1 MSVIIQKMEKT
12 KEKSKINFAQK
23 KNRSMLASFII
34 GGIVFVIFIFP
45 LYWMIVTALKTQV
58 EIFSIPTPL
67 WPKDLTLDAFKDQ
80 LSASGDTLRGFKNS
94 MIIACGATFISTVL
108 AIPAAFGLARFKFK
122 ARKWLILFFLITQ
135 MLPSTLVL
143 TSLYIMFA
151 KMKILN
157 TYLAPILADA
167 TLGIPFSII
176 ILRTYFVS
184 IPKELDEAAN
194 IDGCN
199 HLQSFLK
206 IMLPIAKPGVVVAAV
221 FSFVYAWGDLIYGI
235 TFITNPNMRPITSSI
250 YNYVQQYQTLW
261 NSTMAFGMIAIS
273 PVVLIFI
280 FMQKYIVS
288 GLTNGAVKA

>member
-1 MSVIIQKMEKT
+1 MK
-12 KEKSKINFAQK
+12 KESRSK
-23 KNRSMLASFII
+23 LVSFLV
-34 GGIVFVIFIFP
+34 GGLVFLVFIFP
-45 LYWMIVTALKTQV
+45 LYWMVVTALKTQV

-67 WPKDLTLDAFKDQ
+67 WPENLTFDAFAKQ
-80 LSASGDTLRGFKNS
+80 LSSSGDTLRGFKNS
-94 MIIACGATFISTVL
+94 LIISCGATVIATVL
-108 AIPAAFGLARFKFK
+108 AIPAAYGLARFRFG
-122 ARKWLILFFLITQ
+122 ARRGLVLFFLITQ

-143 TSLYIMFA
+143 TSLYIMFS
-151 KMKILN
+151 KMHLLN
-157 TYLAPILADA
+157 TYWAPILADA

-184 IPKELDEAAN
+184 IPKELDEAAK
-194 IDGCN
+194 IDGCG
-199 HLQSFLK
+199 HVSAFTK
-206 IMLPIAKPGVVVAAV
+206 IMLPIAKPGIVVAAV

-261 NSTMAFGMIAIS
+261 NSAMAFGIIAIT

>member
-1 MSVIIQKMEKT
+1 MK
-12 KEKSKINFAQK
+12 KESRSKLI
-23 KNRSMLASFII
+23 SFLV
-34 GGIVFVIFIFP
+34 GGIVFLVFIFP

-67 WPKDLTLDAFKDQ
+67 WPENLTFEAFAKQ

-94 MIIACGATFISTVL
+94 LIISCGATAIATIL
-108 AIPAAFGLARFKFK
+108 AIPAAYGLARFRFG
-122 ARKWLILFFLITQ
+122 ARKGLVLFFLITQ

-143 TSLYIMFA
+143 TSLYIMFS
-151 KMKILN
+151 KMRLLN
-157 TYLAPILADA
+157 TYWAPILADA

-184 IPKELDEAAN
+184 IPKELDEAAK
-194 IDGCN
+194 IDGCG
-199 HLQSFLK
+199 HVSAFTK
-206 IMLPIAKPGVVVAAV
+206 IMLPIAKPGIVVAAV

-261 NSTMAFGMIAIS
+261 NSTMAFGIIAIS

>member
-1 MSVIIQKMEKT
+1 M
-12 KEKSKINFAQK
+12 K
-23 KNRSMLASFII
+23 KDKKGMLVSFLV
-34 GGIVFVIFIFP
+34 GGIVFLIFIFP

-67 WPKDLTLDAFKDQ
+67 WPRNLTFDAFAKQ
-80 LSASGDTLRGFKNS
+80 LSTSGDTLRGFKNS
-94 MIIACGATFISTVL
+94 LIISCGATVISTVL
-108 AIPAAFGLARFKFK
+108 SIPASYGLARFRFS
-122 ARKWLILFFLITQ
+122 ARKALVLFFLITQ

-143 TSLYIMFA
+143 TSLYIMFS
-151 KMKILN
+151 KLGLLN
-157 TYLAPILADA
+157 TYWAPILADA

-184 IPKELDEAAN
+184 IPKELDEAAK
-194 IDGCN
+194 IDGCG
-199 HLQSFLK
+199 HLSAFVK
-206 IMLPIAKPGVVVAAV
+206 IMLPIAKPGIVVAAV

-261 NSTMAFGMIAIS
+261 NSTMAFGIIAIA

>member
-1 MSVIIQKMEKT
+1 MK
-12 KEKSKINFAQK
+12 KESRSK
-23 KNRSMLASFII
+23 LVSFLV
-34 GGIVFVIFIFP
+34 GGLVFLVFIFP
-45 LYWMIVTALKTQV
+45 LYWMVVTALKTQV

-67 WPKDLTLDAFKDQ
+67 WPENLTFDAFAKQ
-80 LSASGDTLRGFKNS
+80 LSSSGDTLRGFKNS
-94 MIIACGATFISTVL
+94 LIISCGATVIATVL
-108 AIPAAFGLARFKFK
+108 AIPAAYGLARFRFG
-122 ARKWLILFFLITQ
+122 ARRGLVLFFLITQ
-135 MLPSTLVL
+135 MLPSTLEL
-143 TSLYIMFA
+143 TSLYIMFS
-151 KMKILN
+151 KMHLLN
-157 TYLAPILADA
+157 TYWAPILADA

-184 IPKELDEAAN
+184 IPKELDEAAK
-194 IDGCN
+194 IDGCG
-199 HLQSFLK
+199 HVSAFTK
-206 IMLPIAKPGVVVAAV
+206 IMLPIAKPGIVVAAV

-261 NSTMAFGMIAIS
+261 NSTMAFGIIAIT

>member
-1 MSVIIQKMEKT
+1 MK
-12 KEKSKINFAQK
+12 KESRSK
-23 KNRSMLASFII
+23 LVSFLV
-34 GGIVFVIFIFP
+34 GGLVFLVFIFP
-45 LYWMIVTALKTQV
+45 LYWMVVTALKTQV

-67 WPKDLTLDAFKDQ
+67 WPENLTFDAFAKQ
-80 LSASGDTLRGFKNS
+80 LSSSGDTLRGFKNS
-94 MIIACGATFISTVL
+94 LIISCGATVIATVL
-108 AIPAAFGLARFKFK
+108 AIPAAYGLARFRFG
-122 ARKWLILFFLITQ
+122 ARRGLVLFFLITQ

-143 TSLYIMFA
+143 TSLYIMFS
-151 KMKILN
+151 KMHLLN
-157 TYLAPILADA
+157 TYWAPILADA

-184 IPKELDEAAN
+184 IPKELDEAAK
-194 IDGCN
+194 IDGCG
-199 HLQSFLK
+199 HVSAFTK
-206 IMLPIAKPGVVVAAV
+206 IMLPIAKPGIVVAAV

-261 NSTMAFGMIAIS
+261 NSTMAFGIIAIT

-280 FMQKYIVS
+280 FMRKYIVS

>member
-1 MSVIIQKMEKT
+1 MK
-12 KEKSKINFAQK
+12 KESRSK
-23 KNRSMLASFII
+23 LVSFLV
-34 GGIVFVIFIFP
+34 GGLVFLVFIFP
-45 LYWMIVTALKTQV
+45 LYWMVVTALKTQV

-67 WPKDLTLDAFKDQ
+67 WPKNLTLDAFAKQ
-80 LSASGDTLRGFKNS
+80 LSSSGDTLRGFKNS
-94 MIIACGATFISTVL
+94 LIISCGATAIATVL
-108 AIPAAFGLARFKFK
+108 AIPAAYGLARFRFG
-122 ARKWLILFFLITQ
+122 ARRGLVLFFLITQ

-143 TSLYIMFA
+143 TSLYIMFS
-151 KMKILN
+151 KMHLLN
-157 TYLAPILADA
+157 TYWAPILADA

-176 ILRTYFVS
+176 ILRAYFVS
-184 IPKELDEAAN
+184 IPKELDEAAK
-194 IDGCN
+194 IDGGG
-199 HLQSFLK
+199 HVSAFTK
-206 IMLPIAKPGVVVAAV
+206 IMLPIAKPGIVVAAV

-261 NSTMAFGMIAIS
+261 NSTMAFGIIAIT

>member
-1 MSVIIQKMEKT
+1 MK
-12 KEKSKINFAQK
+12 KESRSK
-23 KNRSMLASFII
+23 LVSFLV
-34 GGIVFVIFIFP
+34 GGFVFLVFIFP
-45 LYWMIVTALKTQV
+45 LYWMVVTALKTQV

-67 WPKDLTLDAFKDQ
+67 WPKNLTLDAFAKQ
-80 LSASGDTLRGFKNS
+80 LSSSGDTLRGFKNS
-94 MIIACGATFISTVL
+94 LIISCGATVIATVL
-108 AIPAAFGLARFKFK
+108 AIPAAYGLARFRFG
-122 ARKWLILFFLITQ
+122 ARRGLVLFFLITQ

-143 TSLYIMFA
+143 TSLYIMFS
-151 KMKILN
+151 KMHLLN
-157 TYLAPILADA
+157 TYGAPILADA

-184 IPKELDEAAN
+184 IPKELDEAAK
-194 IDGCN
+194 IDGCG
-199 HLQSFLK
+199 HVSAFTK
-206 IMLPIAKPGVVVAAV
+206 IMLPIAKPGIVVAAV

-261 NSTMAFGMIAIS
+261 NSTMAFGIIAIT

>member
-1 MSVIIQKMEKT
+1 MFLV
-12 KEKSKINFAQK
+12 
-23 KNRSMLASFII
+23 
-34 GGIVFVIFIFP
+34 FIFP
-45 LYWMIVTALKTQV
+45 LYWMVVTALKTQV

-67 WPKDLTLDAFKDQ
+67 WPENLTFDAFAKQ
-80 LSASGDTLRGFKNS
+80 LSSSGDTLRGFKNS
-94 MIIACGATFISTVL
+94 LIISCGATVIATVL
-108 AIPAAFGLARFKFK
+108 AIPAAYGLARFRFG
-122 ARKWLILFFLITQ
+122 ARRGLVLFFLITQ

-143 TSLYIMFA
+143 TSLYIMFS
-151 KMKILN
+151 KMHLLN
-157 TYLAPILADA
+157 TYWAPILADA

-184 IPKELDEAAN
+184 IPKELDEAAK
-194 IDGCN
+194 IDGCG
-199 HLQSFLK
+199 HVSAFTK
-206 IMLPIAKPGVVVAAV
+206 IMLPIAKPGIVVAAV

-261 NSTMAFGMIAIS
+261 NSTMAFGIIAIT
-273 PVVLIFI
+273 PVVQIFI

>member
-1 MSVIIQKMEKT
+1 MKRE
-12 KEKSKINFAQK
+12 
-23 KNRSMLASFII
+23 NRSKLISFLL
-34 GGIVFVIFIFP
+34 GGFVFLIFVFP
-45 LYWMIVTALKTQV
+45 LYWMVVTALKTQV

-67 WPKDLTLDAFKDQ
+67 WPENLTLEAFAKQ
-80 LSASGDTLRGFKNS
+80 LSTSGDTLRGFKNS
-94 MIIACGATFISTVL
+94 LIISCGATVIATVL
-108 AIPAAFGLARFKFK
+108 SIPASYGLARFRFK
-122 ARKWLILFFLITQ
+122 ASKGLVLFFLITQ

-143 TSLYIMFA
+143 TSLYIMFS
-151 KMKILN
+151 KIGLLN
-157 TYLAPILADA
+157 TYWAPILADA

-184 IPKELDEAAN
+184 IPKELDEAAK
-194 IDGCN
+194 IDGCG
-199 HLQSFLK
+199 HLSAFTR
-206 IMLPIAKPGVVVAAV
+206 IMLPIAKPGIVVAAV

-261 NSTMAFGMIAIS
+261 NSTMAFGIIAIA

>member
-1 MSVIIQKMEKT
+1 M
-12 KEKSKINFAQK
+12 K
-23 KNRSMLASFII
+23 KNNRSKVLLFLA
-34 GGIVFVIFIFP
+34 GGIVFLIFIFP
-45 LYWMIVTALKTQV
+45 LYWMLVTALKTQV

-67 WPKDLTLDAFKDQ
+67 WPENLTFDAFAKQ

-94 MIIACGATFISTVL
+94 LIISCGATVISTVL
-108 AIPAAFGLARFKFK
+108 AIPASYGLARFRFG
-122 ARKWLILFFLITQ
+122 ARKALVLFFLITQ

-143 TSLYIMFA
+143 TSLYIMFS
-151 KMKILN
+151 KLGLLN
-157 TYLAPILADA
+157 TYMAPILADA

-184 IPKELDEAAN
+184 IPKELDEAAK
-194 IDGCN
+194 IDGCS
-199 HLQSFLK
+199 HLSAFVK
-206 IMLPIAKPGVVVAAV
+206 SMLPIAKPGIVVAAV

-261 NSTMAFGMIAIS
+261 NSTMAFGIIAIT

>member
-1 MSVIIQKMEKT
+1 MK
-12 KEKSKINFAQK
+12 KESRSK
-23 KNRSMLASFII
+23 LVSFLV
-34 GGIVFVIFIFP
+34 GGLVFLVFIFP
-45 LYWMIVTALKTQV
+45 LYWMVVTALKTQV

-67 WPKDLTLDAFKDQ
+67 WPENLTFDAFAKQ
-80 LSASGDTLRGFKNS
+80 LSSSGDTLRGFKNS
-94 MIIACGATFISTVL
+94 LIISCGATVIATVL
-108 AIPAAFGLARFKFK
+108 AIPAAYGLARFRFG
-122 ARKWLILFFLITQ
+122 ARRGLVLFFLITQ

-143 TSLYIMFA
+143 TSLYIMFS
-151 KMKILN
+151 KMHLLN
-157 TYLAPILADA
+157 TYWAPILADA

-184 IPKELDEAAN
+184 IPKELDEAAK
-194 IDGCN
+194 IDGCG
-199 HLQSFLK
+199 HVSAFTK
-206 IMLPIAKPGVVVAAV
+206 IMLPIAKPGIVVAAV

-261 NSTMAFGMIAIS
+261 NSTMAFGIIAIT

-280 FMQKYIVS
+280 FMHKYIVS

>member
-1 MSVIIQKMEKT
+1 M
-12 KEKSKINFAQK
+12 K
-23 KNRSMLASFII
+23 KNNRSKVLLFLA
-34 GGIVFVIFIFP
+34 GGIVFLIFIFP
-45 LYWMIVTALKTQV
+45 LYWMLVTALKTQV

-67 WPKDLTLDAFKDQ
+67 WPENLTFDAFAKQ

-94 MIIACGATFISTVL
+94 LIISCGATVISTVL
-108 AIPAAFGLARFKFK
+108 AIPASYGLARFRFG
-122 ARKWLILFFLITQ
+122 ARKALVLFFLITQ

-143 TSLYIMFA
+143 TSLYIMFS
-151 KMKILN
+151 KLGLLN
-157 TYLAPILADA
+157 TYMAPILADA

-184 IPKELDEAAN
+184 IPKELDEAAK
-194 IDGCN
+194 IDGCS
-199 HLQSFLK
+199 HLSAFVK
-206 IMLPIAKPGVVVAAV
+206 IMLPIAKPGIVVAAV

-235 TFITNPNMRPITSSI
+235 TFITNPNMRPITSSS

-261 NSTMAFGMIAIS
+261 NSTMAFGIIAIT

>member
-1 MSVIIQKMEKT
+1 MK
-12 KEKSKINFAQK
+12 KESRSKLI
-23 KNRSMLASFII
+23 SFLV
-34 GGIVFVIFIFP
+34 GGIVFLVFIFP

-67 WPKDLTLDAFKDQ
+67 WPENLTFEAFAKQ

-94 MIIACGATFISTVL
+94 LIISCGATAIATVL
-108 AIPAAFGLARFKFK
+108 AIPAAYGLARFRFG
-122 ARKWLILFFLITQ
+122 ARKSLVLFFLITQ

-143 TSLYIMFA
+143 TSLYIMFS
-151 KMKILN
+151 KMRLLN
-157 TYLAPILADA
+157 TYWAPILADA

-184 IPKELDEAAN
+184 IPKELDEAAK
-194 IDGCN
+194 IDGCG
-199 HLQSFLK
+199 HVSAFTK
-206 IMLPIAKPGVVVAAV
+206 IMLPIAKPGIVVAAV

-261 NSTMAFGMIAIS
+261 NSTMAFGIIAIS

>member
-1 MSVIIQKMEKT
+1 M
-12 KEKSKINFAQK
+12 K
-23 KNRSMLASFII
+23 KNNRSKVLLFLA
-34 GGIVFVIFIFP
+34 GGIVFLIFIFP
-45 LYWMIVTALKTQV
+45 LYWMLVTALKTQV

-67 WPKDLTLDAFKDQ
+67 WPENLTFDAFTKQ
-80 LSASGDTLRGFKNS
+80 LSTSGDTLRGFKNS
-94 MIIACGATFISTVL
+94 LIISCGATVISTVL
-108 AIPAAFGLARFKFK
+108 AIPASYGLTRFRFG
-122 ARKWLILFFLITQ
+122 ARKALVLFFLITQ

-143 TSLYIMFA
+143 TSLYIMFS
-151 KMKILN
+151 KLGLLN

-184 IPKELDEAAN
+184 IPKELDEAAK
-194 IDGCN
+194 IDGCS
-199 HLQSFLK
+199 HLSAFVK
-206 IMLPIAKPGVVVAAV
+206 IMLPIAKPGIVVAAV

-261 NSTMAFGMIAIS
+261 NSTMAFGIIAIT

>member
-1 MSVIIQKMEKT
+1 MK
-12 KEKSKINFAQK
+12 KESRSK
-23 KNRSMLASFII
+23 LVSFLV
-34 GGIVFVIFIFP
+34 GGLVFLVFIFP

-67 WPKDLTLDAFKDQ
+67 WPENLTFDAFAKQ
-80 LSASGDTLRGFKNS
+80 LSSSGDTLRGFKNS
-94 MIIACGATFISTVL
+94 LIISCGATVIATVL
-108 AIPAAFGLARFKFK
+108 AIPAAYGLARFRFG
-122 ARKWLILFFLITQ
+122 ARRGLVLFFLITQ

-143 TSLYIMFA
+143 TSLYIMFS
-151 KMKILN
+151 KMHLLN
-157 TYLAPILADA
+157 TYWAPILADA

-184 IPKELDEAAN
+184 IPKELDEAAK
-194 IDGCN
+194 IDGCG
-199 HLQSFLK
+199 HVSAFTK
-206 IMLPIAKPGVVVAAV
+206 IMLPIAKPGIVVAAV

-261 NSTMAFGMIAIS
+261 NSTMAFGIIAIT

>member
-1 MSVIIQKMEKT
+1 MKKDK
-12 KEKSKINFAQK
+12 KE
-23 KNRSMLASFII
+23 MLVSFLA
-34 GGIVFVIFIFP
+34 GGIVFLIFIFP

-67 WPKDLTLDAFKDQ
+67 WPRNLTFEAFAKQ
-80 LSASGDTLRGFKNS
+80 LSSSGDTLRGYKNS
-94 MIIACGATFISTVL
+94 LIISCGATVISTAL
-108 AIPAAFGLARFKFK
+108 AIPASYGLARFRFSACK
-122 ARKWLILFFLITQ
+122 ALVLFFLITQ

-143 TSLYIMFA
+143 TSLYIMFS
-151 KMKILN
+151 KLGLLN
-157 TYLAPILADA
+157 TYWAPVLADA

-184 IPKELDEAAN
+184 IPKELDEAAK
-194 IDGCN
+194 IDGCG
-199 HLQSFLK
+199 HLSAFVK
-206 IMLPIAKPGVVVAAV
+206 IMLPIAKPGIVVAAV
-221 FSFVYAWGDLIYGI
+221 FSFVFAWGDLIYGI

-261 NSTMAFGMIAIS
+261 NSTMAFGIVAIT

>member
-1 MSVIIQKMEKT
+1 M
-12 KEKSKINFAQK
+12 K
-23 KNRSMLASFII
+23 KNNRSKVLLFLA
-34 GGIVFVIFIFP
+34 GGIVFLIFIFP
-45 LYWMIVTALKTQV
+45 LYWMLVTALKTQV

-67 WPKDLTLDAFKDQ
+67 WPENLTFDAFAKQ

-94 MIIACGATFISTVL
+94 LIISCGATVISTVL
-108 AIPAAFGLARFKFK
+108 AIPASYGLARFRFG
-122 ARKWLILFFLITQ
+122 ARKALVLFFLITQ

-143 TSLYIMFA
+143 TSLYIMFS
-151 KMKILN
+151 KLGLLN
-157 TYLAPILADA
+157 TYMAPILADA

-184 IPKELDEAAN
+184 IPKELDEAAK
-194 IDGCN
+194 IDGCS
-199 HLQSFLK
+199 HLSAFVK
-206 IMLPIAKPGVVVAAV
+206 IMLPIAKPGIVVAAV
-221 FSFVYAWGDLIYGI
+221 FSFVYAWGDLIYGL

-261 NSTMAFGMIAIS
+261 NSTMAFGIIAIT

>member
-1 MSVIIQKMEKT
+1 MK
-12 KEKSKINFAQK
+12 KE
-23 KNRSMLASFII
+23 NRSKLISFLL
-34 GGIVFVIFIFP
+34 GGLVFLIFIFP
-45 LYWMIVTALKTQV
+45 LYWMIVTDLKTQV

-67 WPKDLTLDAFKDQ
+67 WPKNLTFEAFAKQ
-80 LSASGDTLRGFKNS
+80 LSTSGDTLRGFKNS
-94 MIIACGATFISTVL
+94 LIISCGATVIATVL
-108 AIPAAFGLARFKFK
+108 SIPAAYGLARFRFG
-122 ARKWLILFFLITQ
+122 ARRGLVLFFLITQ

-143 TSLYIMFA
+143 TSLYIMFS
-151 KMKILN
+151 KMHLLN
-157 TYLAPILADA
+157 TYWAPILADA

-184 IPKELDEAAN
+184 IPKELDEAAK
-194 IDGCN
+194 IDGCG
-199 HLQSFLK
+199 HVSAFTK
-206 IMLPIAKPGVVVAAV
+206 IMLPIAKPGIVVAAV

-261 NSTMAFGMIAIS
+261 NSTMAFGIIAIS

>member
-1 MSVIIQKMEKT
+1 MK
-12 KEKSKINFAQK
+12 KEKRNNVI
-23 KNRSMLASFII
+23 SFIV
-34 GGIVFVIFIFP
+34 GAMVFTIFIFP
-45 LYWMIVTALKTQV
+45 LYWMVVTAMKTQT

-67 WPKDLTLDAFKDQ
+67 WPNDLTLEPFKQQ
-80 LSASGDTLRGFKNS
+80 LSLSGDTLRGFRNS
-94 MIIACGATFISTVL
+94 AIIALGSTAIATIL
-108 AIPAAFGLARFKFK
+108 AIPAAYGLARFRFK
-122 ARKWLILFFLITQ
+122 AKKGLILFFLITQ

-143 TSLYIMFA
+143 TPLYIMFS
-151 KMKILN
+151 KMGLLN
-157 TYLAPILADA
+157 NYLAPILADA

-176 ILRTYFVS
+176 ILRTYFIS

-194 IDGCN
+194 IDGCGY
-199 HLQSFLK
+199 LKSFFRV
-206 IMLPIAKPGVVVAAV
+206 MLPIAKPGVVVAAV

-235 TFITNPNMRPITSSI
+235 TFITNPTMRPITSSI

-261 NSTMAFGMIAIS
+261 NSTMAFGIVAIS

>member
-1 MSVIIQKMEKT
+1 MK
-12 KEKSKINFAQK
+12 KE
-23 KNRSMLASFII
+23 NRSKLISFLV
-34 GGIVFVIFIFP
+34 GGIVFLLFIFP
-45 LYWMIVTALKTQV
+45 LYWMVVTALKTQV

-67 WPKDLTLDAFKDQ
+67 WPRDLTFEAFAKQ
-80 LSASGDTLRGFKNS
+80 LSTSGDTLRGFKNS
-94 MIIACGATFISTVL
+94 LIISCGATVIATVL
-108 AIPAAFGLARFKFK
+108 SIPASYGLARFRFG
-122 ARKWLILFFLITQ
+122 ARKALVLFFLITQ

-143 TSLYIMFA
+143 TSLYIMFS
-151 KMKILN
+151 KLGLLN
-157 TYLAPILADA
+157 TYWAPILADA

-184 IPKELDEAAN
+184 IPKELDEAAK
-194 IDGCN
+194 IDGCG
-199 HLQSFLK
+199 HLSAFVK
-206 IMLPIAKPGVVVAAV
+206 IMLPIAKPGIVVAAV

-261 NSTMAFGMIAIS
+261 NSTMAFGIIAIA

>member
-1 MSVIIQKMEKT
+1 MK
-12 KEKSKINFAQK
+12 KESRSK
-23 KNRSMLASFII
+23 LVSFLV
-34 GGIVFVIFIFP
+34 GGLVFLVFIFP
-45 LYWMIVTALKTQV
+45 LYWMVVTALKTQV

-67 WPKDLTLDAFKDQ
+67 WPENLTFDAFAKQ
-80 LSASGDTLRGFKNS
+80 LSSSGDTLRGFKNS
-94 MIIACGATFISTVL
+94 LIISCGATVIATGL
-108 AIPAAFGLARFKFK
+108 AIPAAYGLARFRFG
-122 ARKWLILFFLITQ
+122 ARRGLVLFFLITQ

-143 TSLYIMFA
+143 TSLYIMFS
-151 KMKILN
+151 KMHLLN
-157 TYLAPILADA
+157 TYWAPILADA

-184 IPKELDEAAN
+184 IPKELDEAAK
-194 IDGCN
+194 IDGCG
-199 HLQSFLK
+199 HVSAFTK
-206 IMLPIAKPGVVVAAV
+206 IMLPIAKPGIVVAAV

-261 NSTMAFGMIAIS
+261 NSTMAFGIIAIT